1 MLRMGKWSVLSEEQ
15 ISAEVY
21 CIVYSETNSILPSF
35 AASFMSQSKHALIKQ
50 TWLKKKKIYVAAG
63 WWSLCACVWLCG
75 FVPMSWHT
83 KGPLFIH
90 LNSDRGPKKHVGYS
104 GPQRSTSVTIS
115 LQSVTRK
122 TCCCFSMK
130 SSTVCFALF
139 TFKCSVNQL

>member
-1 MLRMGKWSVLSEEQ
+1 MLRMENGQCFPRNKSLQRFTVLSTARLIQ
-15 ISAEVY
+15 FSRPL
-21 CIVYSETNSILPSF
+21 LP
-35 AASFMSQSKHALIKQ
+35 ALCPSQSMLSSNKLD
-50 TWLKKKKIYVAAG
+50 LKKKKIYVAAG
-63 WWSLCACVWLCG
+63 WWRLCACVWLCG